1 MITRASKLSQLSFLE
16 KGNKRIKHLQF
27 HILTPS
33 LTLTK
38 NCSQIQHTRYTKS
51 EWWRSSN
58 FSVLIFCPSLFLLF
72 WFFHKT
78 ELTRPWG
85 LNNRYLC
92 FVGARPVSRVTS
104 VMNGDLPF
112 PWQRRFSWA
121 ADKRLNTTAT
131 TTKEQQKLR

>member
-1 MITRASKLSQLSFLE
+1 MTTRASKLSQLSFLE
-16 KGNKRIKHLQF
+16 KGNKRIKAF
-27 HILTPS
+27 SVSYTNS
-33 LTLTK
+33 MTTLTK

-58 FSVLIFCPSLFLLF
+58 FSVLIFWPSLF
-72 WFFHKT
+72 FFI
-78 ELTRPWG
+78 LIFSQDWTRPWG